1 MPGEFDLVHC
11 MISDALGISID
22 DRFLFVLLWDRAEAM
37 RGCALADWY
46 RTHSSRIQNAS
57 EKDRPQV
64 AYMARHVWGLEVAHE
79 LLLWRRA
86 FRFREENNVIKAT
99 PLVTTRVRGAVNREV
114 LARVCSGFAL
124 TPIFSEGAYPD
135 HYMFEFPD

>member
-1 MPGEFDLVHC
+1 MLPNPFGSVFLLNGALMPGEFDLVHC

-22 DRFLFVLLWDRAEAM
+22 DRFLFVLLWDRAERM

-64 AYMARHVWGLEVAHE
+64 AYMTRHVWGLKSLMNFYCGGGHFVSA
-79 LLLWRRA
+79 
-86 FRFREENNVIKAT
+86 KK
-99 PLVTTRVRGAVNREV
+99 TTLSKQHRW
-114 LARVCSGFAL
+114 
-124 TPIFSEGAYPD
+124 
-135 HYMFEFPD
+135 